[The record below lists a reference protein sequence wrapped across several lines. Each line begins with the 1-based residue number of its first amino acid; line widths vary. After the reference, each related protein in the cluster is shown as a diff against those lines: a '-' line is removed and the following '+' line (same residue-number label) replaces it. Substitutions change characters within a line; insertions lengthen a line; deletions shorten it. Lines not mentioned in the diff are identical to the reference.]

1 MARGIKLLSAR
12 FVDTTKKP
20 GLHADGGGLYLEVD
34 KTGGKRW
41 TFIWRVGT
49 KRRQMGLGGVLVASL
64 ADARDAAENARK
76 QVAKGLDPI
85 EERRAARAAGR
96 TFGEAADELLEAL
109 KPQWRNAKHAYQ
121 WEYSLKVL
129 AKPIRHLAVDAVTT
143 ADIVDLLKPIW
154 TTTNET
160 AARTRGRIER
170 VLDAEKAAGN
180 RTGENPARW
189 KGHLALLL
197 PKRQKLSRGHHPAM
211 PFEEIG
217 DFMPQL
223 RARPALSARA
233 LEFTIL
239 TASRTNEVLGAMR
252 SEFDMVKKI
261 WTVPGERMKLGLDHR
276 VPLSKRAV
284 ALLEE
289 VFADM
294 PDPNGL
300 VFGDAKGEQLS
311 DAAMS
316 RLLRVRMGF
325 SAYSVHGFRSTFRDW
340 AGEATSFPE
349 SVAEAALSHQVGSEV
364 ERAYKRGDV
373 LEKRRKLMDAW
384 SGYCDRPRSTNVVEI
399 RRPA

>member
-34 KTGGKRW
+34 KSGAKRW
-41 TFIWRVGT
+41 TFIWRAGT
-49 KRRQMGLGGVLVASL
+49 KRRQMGLGGLLSASL
-64 ADARDAAENARK
+64 ADAREAAENARK

-85 EERRAARAAGR
+85 VERKAAQAVGR
-96 TFGEAADELLEAL
+96 TFGEAADELLAAL
-109 KPQWRNAKHAYQ
+109 KPQWRNAKHDYQ

-129 AKPIRHLAVDAVTT
+129 AKPIRHIAVAEVTT
-143 ADIVDLLKPIW
+143 TDVVDLLKPIW
-154 TTTNET
+154 ATTNET
-160 AARTRGRIER
+160 AVRTRGRIER

-180 RTGENPARW
+180 RKAENPARW

-197 PKRQKLSRGHHPAM
+197 PKRQKLAKGHHPAM

-239 TASRTNEVLGAMR
+239 TASRTNEVLGARR
-252 SEFDMVKKI
+252 SEFDMAKKV

-276 VPLSKRAV
+276 VPLSSRAV
-284 ALLEE
+284 VLLEE

-294 PDPNGL
+294 IDPNGL

-325 SAYSVHGFRSTFRDW
+325 SAFSVHGFRSTFRDW

-373 LEKRRKLMDAW
+373 LEKRRKMMEAW
-384 SGYCDRPRSTNVVEI
+384 AGYCGRPRSSTLA
-399 RRPA
+399 PFKQA

>member
-41 TFIWRVGT
+41 SFIWRVGP
-49 KRRQMGLGGVLVASL
+49 KRRQMGLGGVQVTSL
-64 ADARDAAENARK
+64 AEAREAAEIARK

-85 EERRAARAAGR
+85 AERKAARTVGR

-121 WEYSLKVL
+121 WEYSLQVL
-129 AKPIRHLAVDAVTT
+129 AAPIRHMPVDVVSTT
-143 ADIVDLLKPIW
+143 DIIDMLKPLW
-154 TTTNET
+154 ATTNET
-160 AARTRGRIER
+160 ASRTRGRIER

-197 PKRQKLSRGHHPAM
+197 PKRQKLTKGHHPAM

-252 SEFDMVKKI
+252 CEFDMSKKV
-261 WTVPGERMKLGLDHR
+261 WTVPGERMKLGVDHR

-284 ALLEE
+284 VLLEE

-300 VFGDAKGEQLS
+300 VFGDAEGEQLS
-311 DAAMS
+311 NAAMS

-340 AGEATSFPE
+340 AGEATTFPE
-349 SVAEAALSHQVGSEV
+349 SAAEAALSHRVGTEV
-364 ERAYKRGDV
+364 ERAYKRGDE
-373 LEKRRKLMDAW
+373 LEKRRKMMEAW
-384 SGYCDRPRSTNVVEI
+384 AGYCDRPKSGNVVDL
-399 RRPA
+399 RRA